1 MVRKLKEIIDI
12 SKEFV
17 TEELS
22 FEEIKWLLKDIFSL
36 QDYELITKKNDY
48 FDDEKYFA
56 LLKKA
61 NDIPVAYLLGYQTF
75 FGYKF
80 DVNKNVLIPRNET
93 EELVLMCLNYIEKAK
108 YNSINIIEIGSGSG
122 CISISLKKELDKKS
136 IESKITSG
144 DISLEAIEISTL
156 NAKNLNAEVEFVV
169 SDCLDNILNEDCDII
184 ISNPPYITKDEFVSQ
199 RVLKNEPK
207 IALFSSDNGIEVY
220 EKIFRECH
228 RFKSLKALFFE
239 ISPSIEND
247 LKIIQKQYL
256 PLFEI
261 VFIKDINGFVR
272 FATIIK
278 ND

>member
-75 FGYKF
+75 FEYKF
-80 DVNKNVLIPRNET
+80 KVNKNVLIPRNET

-108 YNSINIIEIGSGSG
+108 YNSLNIIEIGSGSG
-122 CISISLKKELDKKS
+122 CISISLKKELDKKN
-136 IESKITSG
+136 IESKITAAT
-144 DISLEAIEISTL
+144 EY
-156 NAKNLNAEVEFVV
+156 KNAEK
-169 SDCLDNILNEDCDII
+169 DNARKAYKSFI
-184 ISNPPYITKDEFVSQ
+184 
-199 RVLKNEPK
+199 
-207 IALFSSDNGIEVY
+207 DN
-220 EKIFRECH
+220 H
-228 RFKSLKALFFE
+228 NSRFNKAV
-239 ISPSIEND
+239 N
-247 LKIIQKQYL
+247 
-256 PLFEI
+256 
-261 VFIKDINGFVR
+261 
-272 FATIIK
+272 
-278 ND
+278 

>member
-36 QDYELITKKNDY
+36 QDYELITKKNYY
-48 FDDEKYFA
+48 FDDEKYFD

-61 NDIPVAYLLGYQTF
+61 NEIPVAYLLGYQTF
-75 FGYKF
+75 FGYQFK
-80 DVNKNVLIPRNET
+80 VNKNVLIPRNET
-93 EELVLMCLNYIEKAK
+93 EELVLMCLNYTEKSK
-108 YNSINIIEIGSGSG
+108 YNSINVIEIGSGSG
-122 CISISLKKELDKKS
+122 CISISLKKELDKKN

-144 DISLEAIEISTL
+144 DISLEAIEISKL
-156 NAKNLNAEVEFVV
+156 NAKNLNAEVKFVV

-220 EKIFRECH
+220 EKIFQECH

-261 VFIKDINGFVR
+261 EFIKDINGFVR

-278 ND
+278 K